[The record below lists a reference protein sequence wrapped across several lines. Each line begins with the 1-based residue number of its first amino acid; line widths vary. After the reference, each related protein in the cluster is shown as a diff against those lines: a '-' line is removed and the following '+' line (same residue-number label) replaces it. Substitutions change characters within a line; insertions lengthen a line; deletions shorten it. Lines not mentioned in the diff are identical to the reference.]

1 VGPICCRYAAEGLLA
16 APNAAA
22 KGRREMPRDEG
33 NHPWPLR
40 PNLLL
45 LLADDMGWGDWPN
58 ANMPLRHLDALA
70 AAGTRFTAFYTPSC
84 ICSPA
89 RGALLTGRMAIRWG
103 GAGATWHG
111 TAFGAGANGG
121 LPASEHTIGTELRS
135 LGYATAMA
143 GKWHL
148 GQAAGHT
155 PRDHGFDRF
164 LGIPFSTDMGRL
176 AAGSGAGVAEV

>member
-1 VGPICCRYAAEGLLA
+1 MHLGVICCRYAAEGLLA

-121 LPASEHTIGTELRS
+121 RVTLDAERGT
-135 LGYATAMA
+135 
-143 GKWHL
+143 
-148 GQAAGHT
+148 
-155 PRDHGFDRF
+155 
-164 LGIPFSTDMGRL
+164 STDMSDL
-176 AAGSGAGVAEV
+176 AVRPDLNFSL

>member
-1 VGPICCRYAAEGLLA
+1 
-16 APNAAA
+16 
-22 KGRREMPRDEG
+22 MPRGEG
-33 NHPWPLR
+33 RHPWPHN

-58 ANMPLRHLDALA
+58 AKTPLRQLDALA

-121 LPASEHTIGTELRS
+121 RVTLDANKAHPQSCLNWRCDRISISPCRLPASEHTIGTELRS

-143 GKWHL
+143 GKWYESRAVDCEAIPL
-148 GQAAGHT
+148 FAAVTTTT
-155 PRDHGFDRF
+155 PA
-164 LGIPFSTDMGRL
+164 P
-176 AAGSGAGVAEV
+176 

>member
-1 VGPICCRYAAEGLLA
+1 
-16 APNAAA
+16 
-22 KGRREMPRDEG
+22 MPRDEG

-121 LPASEHTIGTELRS
+121 RVTLDAERGT
-135 LGYATAMA
+135 
-143 GKWHL
+143 
-148 GQAAGHT
+148 
-155 PRDHGFDRF
+155 
-164 LGIPFSTDMGRL
+164 STDMSDL
-176 AAGSGAGVAEV
+176 AVRPDLNFSL

>member
-1 VGPICCRYAAEGLLA
+1 
-16 APNAAA
+16 
-22 KGRREMPRDEG
+22 MPRGERSF
-33 NHPWPLR
+33 PWPVR

-58 ANMPLRHLDALA
+58 TKTPLRHLDALA
-70 AAGTRFTAFYTPSC
+70 TAGTRFTAFYTPSC

-121 LPASEHTIGTELRS
+121 RVTLDAERGT
-135 LGYATAMA
+135 
-143 GKWHL
+143 
-148 GQAAGHT
+148 
-155 PRDHGFDRF
+155 
-164 LGIPFSTDMGRL
+164 STVMI
-176 AAGSGAGVAEV
+176 